1 MDCTGAGLQLAFA
14 GSPPFAAHIL
24 RGLMAGGNTPK
35 LVLTQP
41 NRPSGRGKRLTPSAV
56 NVAASDAGIKV
67 ITPTTLGDPDTLE
80 DTVEQFS
87 AAHIDA
93 LVVAAYGL
101 ILPSKMLNLPPC
113 GCINVHASL
122 LPRWRGAAPV
132 ERAML
137 AGDERTGITIM
148 AMDEGLDTGAVYLA
162 GETPIL
168 PSDTGD
174 SLRDR
179 LADLGSELLAAVL
192 TNLHAREPVP
202 QDEQGA
208 CYAAKLNPE
217 EARLDWTEPAVQLA
231 RKIRAF
237 NSRMPAFAY
246 LGEHR
251 IRILLAH
258 AAPPTAVAPAI
269 AAARAVT
276 SADPG
281 TILEATRRG
290 LVVATSEGQLVITE
304 LALPRG
310 KGKPMSVANALNG
323 NAELLAPRR
332 RFDG

>member
-1 MDCTGAGLQLAFA
+1 MAVTGAGLQLGFA

-24 RGLMAGGNTPK
+24 RALVATGNSPK

-41 NRPSGRGKRLTPSAV
+41 DRPSGRGKRMTPSAV
-56 NVAASDAGIKV
+56 RVAASAVGIEV
-67 ITPTTLGDPDTLE
+67 ITPINLRAPETREEVVKRL
-80 DTVEQFS
+80 S
-87 AAHIDA
+87 AARLDA
-93 LVVAAYGL
+93 LVVVAYGL
-101 ILPSKMLNLPPC
+101 ILPSAVLNLPRY

-137 AGDERTGITIM
+137 AGDETTGITIM
-148 AMDEGLDTGAVYLA
+148 AMDEGLDTGPVYLA

-168 PSDTGD
+168 PDDTGD
-174 SLRDR
+174 TLRARLAELGTELLTQVLMR
-179 LADLGSELLAAVL
+179 LADPPAHQL
-192 TNLHAREPVP
+192 TP
-202 QDEQGA
+202 QDEMSA

-217 EARLDWTEPAVQLA
+217 EARIDWTEPAVELA
-231 RKIRAF
+231 RKVRAF

-251 IRILLAH
+251 IRILLADAH
-258 AAPPTAVAPAI
+258 SGDRATDAAE
-269 AAARAVT
+269 AAAL
-276 SADPG
+276 PG
-281 TILEATRRG
+281 TILAAARSG
-290 LVVATSEGQLVITE
+290 LSVATGDGQLVITR

-323 NAELLAPRR
+323 NADLLAAGR